1 MADTTNFDFTLL
13 TGSDYAGYTSINTLI
28 NSIDEILE
36 KRVFAA
42 DKAWAEAD
50 NPAADEVMVFSGD
63 WATNGYWKAAKI
75 IASNI
80 AADAITTEKILNSNV
95 TTAKIADNAVTIAKL
110 ADNSVGTA
118 ELVALGVTNA
128 KLATDSVTTVKIQD
142 NAVTQAKMADSSV
155 GTAELINSSVT
166 VDKLADGSV
175 SAAKLNANLTTQLL
189 PSGMIAPFA
198 GTSAPTGWLL
208 CQGQSLNA
216 VANSDYAGLWAALGT
231 TYGGTGQSAF
241 NLPDMRDRIPVGKSS
256 NSPFDA
262 LANTGGDKSV
272 TLTSAESG
280 IAAHSHSTSVGAT
293 ATGVTVSS
301 DQSSH
306 SHGGSW
312 STANGQMKWRDNV
325 ALSSGN
331 ASVLVPASSGLGAW
345 YNISGGI
352 STDGNDPAITSS
364 ITDPTHTHTVTVNNN
379 TAANAASAHT
389 NLQPYIVLNY
399 IIKI

>member
-42 DKAWAEAD
+42 DKSWAASD

-75 IASNI
+75 IADNI
-80 AADAITTEKILNSNV
+80 AADAVTTSKILDSNV
-95 TTAKIADNAVTIAKL
+95 TTAKIADNAVTLAKM

-155 GTAELINSSVT
+155 GTAELVNACVT

-198 GTSAPTGWLL
+198 GSSAPTGWLL
-208 CQGQSLNA
+208 CQGQALNA
-216 VANSDYAGLWAALGT
+216 VANPEYAGLWGAIGT
-231 TYGGTGQSAF
+231 TYGGTGQSDF
-241 NLPDMRDRIPVGKSS
+241 LLPDMSDRVPVGKSS
-256 NSPFDA
+256 NAPFNA
-262 LANTGGDKSV
+262 LNNKGGVTSV

-280 IAAHSHSTSVGAT
+280 LPAHGHLTTVGGQNANIT
-293 ATGVTVSS
+293 IDSGG
-301 DQSSH
+301 SH
-306 SHGGSW
+306 SH
-312 STANGQMKWRDNV
+312 T
-325 ALSSGN
+325 
-331 ASVLVPASSGLGAW
+331 
-345 YNISGGI
+345 
-352 STDGNDPAITSS
+352 
-364 ITDPTHTHTVTVNNN
+364 ITDPGHSHNIKSRSNSNVLSPWDAALTGSNLGLNAAVVQSAGTGISINDGGSHAHNITQTNHTHTVTVNNN

-389 NLQPYIVLNY
+389 NLQPYITLNY

>member
-42 DKAWAEAD
+42 DKAWAEAN
-50 NPAADEVMVFSGD
+50 NPAVDEVMVFSGD

-80 AADAITTEKILNSNV
+80 AADAITTEKILDSNV
-95 TTAKIADNAVTIAKL
+95 TTAKIADNAVTLAKM

-128 KLATDSVTTVKIQD
+128 KLAADSVTTVKIQD

-155 GTAELINSSVT
+155 GTAELINACVT

-198 GTSAPTGWLL
+198 GSSAPTGWLL

-216 VANSDYAGLWAALGT
+216 VTNPEYAGLWGAIGT
-231 TYGGTGQSAF
+231 TYGGTSQSDF
-241 NLPDMRDRIPVGKSS
+241 LLPDMSDRVPVGKSS
-256 NSPFDA
+256 NAPFNNLNSP
-262 LANTGGDKSV
+262 GGVKDV
-272 TLTSAESG
+272 TLTSTQSG
-280 IAAHSHSTSVGAT
+280 LPAHAHTTTVGGNNANIT
-293 ATGVTVSS
+293 IDSGGT
-301 DQSSH
+301 H
-306 SHGGSW
+306 SHG
-312 STANGQMKWRDNV
+312 
-325 ALSSGN
+325 
-331 ASVLVPASSGLGAW
+331 
-345 YNISGGI
+345 
-352 STDGNDPAITSS
+352 
-364 ITDPTHTHTVTVNNN
+364 ITDPGHAHSINATQNSANQGTSASTFNKWIDSSALRATNNAGTGITINDGGSHAHTVTQTNHTHTVTVNNN
-379 TAANAASAHT
+379 TAANAAASHT